1 MIIELNQ
8 GDSTAQQC
16 SEICHA
22 GCDESVSVMDHWD
35 DKRNIHVV
43 VPEDTSTCMKSY
55 RKSVN
60 I

>member
-8 GDSTAQQC
+8 GESTAQRC

-35 DKRNIHVV
+35 DKIYAV
-43 VPEDTSTCMKSY
+43 VPKVSSTCMKSY